1 MLWLFHSLLHL
12 ELLQHVTECNGMTLR
27 LCPMAF
33 LVLSVSSTGSKVN
46 IDTLSLFYKQWF
58 ISNDFETSQ
67 FLKKIKQQ
75 TSLFLKN

>member
-33 LVLSVSSTGSKVN
+33 LVLSVSSTESKVN
-46 IDTLSLFYKQWF
+46 IDTGPAEPQGHWDNVPVLFENLFSKSPKMSRSFF
-58 ISNDFETSQ
+58 IV
-67 FLKKIKQQ
+67 
-75 TSLFLKN
+75 

>member
-46 IDTLSLFYKQWF
+46 IDRASFNVQQLWVL
-58 ISNDFETSQ
+58 DPG
-67 FLKKIKQQ
+67 KIYFNFTYIQRV
-75 TSLFLKN
+75 

>member
-46 IDTLSLFYKQWF
+46 IDRASFNVQQLWVL
-58 ISNDFETSQ
+58 DPG
-67 FLKKIKQQ
+67 KIYLNFTYIQRV
-75 TSLFLKN
+75 